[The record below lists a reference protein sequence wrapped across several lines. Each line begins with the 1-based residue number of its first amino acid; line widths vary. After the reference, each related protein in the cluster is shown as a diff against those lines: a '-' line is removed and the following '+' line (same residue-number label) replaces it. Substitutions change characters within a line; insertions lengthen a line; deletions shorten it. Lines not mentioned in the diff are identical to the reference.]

1 MVCRR
6 MREVFYCE
14 LPRYILDKDYGGPGW
29 YWYDETW
36 SNMYGPYDSEEE
48 AKAQLLKYAHEVLGI

>member
-1 MVCRR
+1 